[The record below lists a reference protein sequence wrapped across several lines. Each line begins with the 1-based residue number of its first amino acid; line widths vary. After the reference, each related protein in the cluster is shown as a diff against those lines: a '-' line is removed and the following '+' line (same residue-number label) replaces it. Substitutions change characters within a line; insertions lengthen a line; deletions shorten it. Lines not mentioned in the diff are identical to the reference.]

1 MKNKIA
7 TIGIIIA
14 TIILAGV
21 AVFTAV
27 RLYQLRQEAVA
38 PTAPTSKPKAQET
51 STTSCNALSFVL
63 GSTPTPTPTATPIST
78 GVSCASKKAYFA
90 ADSDTTISDKN
101 FDFSLGGEIS
111 NNGNAKRGDS
121 IIFVI
126 TITETNSKK
135 AYTTSDALS
144 SRLQFVNYASTD
156 NCSVNSTTH
165 VVSCPGTDTGRTDVK
180 IKLKTKVLENATLG
194 ELVNTASI
202 AVGEETPT
210 NCRITLVVTTPAPTA
225 TPTNPPGEP
234 NSCGG
239 TCGSNYNCQSGLF
252 CYSGF
257 CRNPSCPT
265 QTSCS
270 CPRGTA
276 TPTATPK
283 LTSTPRLTPT
293 PTQASL
299 PDAGTSLPTI
309 FGIGIGTLLLIGAII
324 LAL

>member
-14 TIILAGV
+14 TVILAGV

-38 PTAPTSKPKAQET
+38 PTAPTSKPKAQEVPLACQSLAFT
-51 STTSCNALSFVL
+51 L
-63 GSTPTPTPTATPIST
+63 GSTPTPTPTATPTST
-78 GVSCASKKAYFA
+78 A
-90 ADSDTTISDKN
+90 
-101 FDFSLGGEIS
+101 
-111 NNGNAKRGDS
+111 
-121 IIFVI
+121 
-126 TITETNSKK
+126 
-135 AYTTSDALS
+135 
-144 SRLQFVNYASTD
+144 
-156 NCSVNSTTH
+156 
-165 VVSCPGTDTGRTDVK
+165 
-180 IKLKTKVLENATLG
+180 
-194 ELVNTASI
+194 
-202 AVGEETPT
+202 TPT
-210 NCRITLVVTTPAPTA
+210 PTA

-234 NSCGG
+234 NSCNG
-239 TCGSNYNCQSGLF
+239 TCGSNTNCNSGLF

-270 CPRGTA
+270 CPGG
-276 TPTATPK
+276 
-283 LTSTPRLTPT
+283 TSTPRVTATPA

>member
-14 TIILAGV
+14 TVILAGV

-38 PTAPTSKPKAQET
+38 PTAPTSKPKAQEAPI
-51 STTSCNALSFVL
+51 SCRALSFVL
-63 GSTPTPTPTATPIST
+63 GATSTPTPTPTGSPTATPTST
-78 GVSCASKKAYFA
+78 A
-90 ADSDTTISDKN
+90 
-101 FDFSLGGEIS
+101 
-111 NNGNAKRGDS
+111 
-121 IIFVI
+121 
-126 TITETNSKK
+126 
-135 AYTTSDALS
+135 
-144 SRLQFVNYASTD
+144 
-156 NCSVNSTTH
+156 
-165 VVSCPGTDTGRTDVK
+165 
-180 IKLKTKVLENATLG
+180 
-194 ELVNTASI
+194 
-202 AVGEETPT
+202 TPT
-210 NCRITLVVTTPAPTA
+210 PTA

-270 CPRGTA
+270 CPGG
-276 TPTATPK
+276 
-283 LTSTPRLTPT
+283 TSTPRVTATPA